1 MQQGIKENLLNRW
14 KLRAVSTVRSDFGC
28 MPVTKQVI
36 RLSPEAMTAI
46 LTVDPLQYGYNLR
59 HASTNHTSFM
69 SNTRD
74 AQYIYIYI
82 YIYIYEKQQRNLVR
96 GVGQKFPSIRI
107 IICLPQGTFSSSF
120 EINVITDRS
129 EMLHF
134 ILKAQV
140 TTLLPTGKYWDK
152 MRGCVWEC
160 GDCEEKQ

>member
-1 MQQGIKENLLNRW
+1 MQQGIEKKNLLKRW
-14 KLRAVSTVRSDFGC
+14 KLRAVSTVHSDFGC

-46 LTVDPLQYGYNLR
+46 LNVDPLQYGYNLR

-74 AQYIYIYI
+74 GQ
-82 YIYIYEKQQRNLVR
+82 YIYEKQQRNLGR

-107 IICLPQGTFSSSF
+107 IICLPQDTFSSSF
-120 EINVITDRS
+120 EINVITNRS
-129 EMLHF
+129 VMLHF
-134 ILKAQV
+134 ILEAQV
-140 TTLLPTGKYWDK
+140 TTLLPTSKYWNT

-160 GDCEEKQ
+160 GDCEKKQWR